1 MPASPFGFLLK
12 TIRDETRLSLRELSE
27 LSGVD
32 HTYIYRLETGDK
44 EAPSSEVITKL
55 LKILKPDERRAGMLR
70 YLAEY
75 PGVDI
80 PLVECVANDPTF
92 TLEMFTAAAGMNYR
106 GTARPD
112 PLVRMQRIKKIFEA
126 PGDG

>member
-44 EAPSSEVITKL
+44 EAPSDEITAKL
-55 LKILKPDERRAGMLR
+55 LKVLKPDERRADMLR
-70 YLAEY
+70 YLARY
-75 PGVDI
+75 PTVDI
-80 PLVECVANDPTF
+80 PLVEYVARDPSF
-92 TLEMFTAAAGMNYR
+92 TIEMFTAAAGMNYR

-112 PLVRMQRIKKIFEA
+112 PATRMARIKKIFESS
-126 PGDG
+126 GHG